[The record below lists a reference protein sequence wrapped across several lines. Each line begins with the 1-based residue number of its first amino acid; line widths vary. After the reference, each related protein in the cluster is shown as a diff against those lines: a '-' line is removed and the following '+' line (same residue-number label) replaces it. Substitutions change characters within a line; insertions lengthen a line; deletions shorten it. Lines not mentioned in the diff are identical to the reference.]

1 MHPKKRQVQKK
12 KLWLVVLTKSHDP
25 KKECQNNKNLGNLH
39 GRHTFGFDPK
49 RFLDV
54 YRFLKCFFSRFTTT
68 EKTKLQ
74 KICPHSHTPWK
85 LHHNHPRNINFNTS
99 KPFPLQYD
107 YNNNLPRFPFYERV
121 ILQGIFLVH
130 AKKNK
135 DSHQIFKSSIHP
147 SNLVIQWKKMDA
159 VSEFFFFVVSHD
171 IRVKNFFW
179 LMFHWN
185 ECQGCFHHFFC
196 FVVEWFDLI
205 NQEKKTEQTNRTDL
219 LSLEDF
225 QQQKKKLHFFSKF
238 SKLSTG

>member
-147 SNLVIQWKKMDA
+147 SNLVIQWKK
-159 VSEFFFFVVSHD
+159 
-171 IRVKNFFW
+171 N
-179 LMFHWN
+179 
-185 ECQGCFHHFFC
+185 GC
-196 FVVEWFDLI
+196 
-205 NQEKKTEQTNRTDL
+205 
-219 LSLEDF
+219 
-225 QQQKKKLHFFSKF
+225 
-238 SKLSTG
+238 G